1 MKRYST
7 CLKQAVSGKCSPANT
22 LQNQPFTDATKCGKR
37 QKSSTDCSE
46 RPAVQTRHKQLC
58 TLIQR
63 SGWQKGGR
71 LVSKAGKFKSSKIT
85 APCSEAGQI
94 QDFEIGNGGEN
105 DHKAVKAIVHKIPKK
120 VYVTADKGFDS
131 KKLRRK
137 IRQNGSMP
145 LIPRRQR
152 ENQPVRRT
160 PKPHIYKSRWRMEQS
175 FSRTDQ
181 FRKLNVRTERDPYS
195 YKQYWYLG
203 LTWIELK
210 KLTG

>member
-1 MKRYST
+1 
-7 CLKQAVSGKCSPANT
+7 LI
-22 LQNQPFTDATKCGKR
+22 QPF
-37 QKSSTDCSE
+37 
-46 RPAVQTRHKQLC
+46 
-58 TLIQR
+58 
-63 SGWQKGGR
+63 GWQKGGR

-85 APCSEAGQI
+85 ALCSEVGQI

-137 IRQNGSMP
+137 IRQKGSMP

-160 PKPHIYKSRWRMEQS
+160 PKPHIYKARWQMEQS

-181 FRKLNVRTERDPYS
+181 FRKLQVRTERDPYS